1 MPNGNFIAYFRVSTE
16 RQGRSG
22 LGLEAQRK
30 AVADFLNGGNWSLVA
45 EFTEVES
52 GKKNERPQLAAALAA
67 ARIHGATLVIAK
79 IDRLSRNAHFLLGL
93 KEGGV
98 DFVAVDLPSANR
110 LTVGIMALVAE
121 QEREAI
127 SARTKAALEAAK
139 ARGTKL
145 GNPNGIT
152 TEAAAKGREEGRAAR
167 TAKAAARATDL
178 APVIAKIREQG
189 VTSLSGI
196 AGVLNSMSIKTAR
209 GGEWSAVQVQ
219 RVLQRVA

>member
-152 TEAAAKGREEGRAAR
+152 TEAQLRGAR
-167 TAKAAARATDL
+167 KAAPL
-178 APVIAKIREQG
+178 APRRPQP
-189 VTSLSGI
+189 
-196 AGVLNSMSIKTAR
+196 AR
-209 GGEWSAVQVQ
+209 
-219 RVLQRVA
+219 RT